1 MLQERSYPRAVL
13 GAEGMHHSPEP
24 EAAPGHSRRPEIH
37 RRFALLRALI
47 YDRRLRHRLVFA
59 GALLALLAV
68 AGLTVLASLY
78 AVFPLDVEFTQ
89 ELQEDQWALV
99 SQLMY
104 LVSLPGYAPWSWL
117 LVCAVTLLLGL
128 LLGWRDGL
136 YLLLL
141 TVAQGLVNGLIK
153 RAIGRPRPI
162 DSLVEVFVPNHGF
175 SFPSGHVMF
184 YTVFFGFLLFLVLT
198 RMPASGWRWAAG
210 LPLAAL
216 VLLIGPSRIILGA
229 HWLSDVLAAY
239 LLSLVIL
246 VLGIEGYIHF
256 LAPSRPEAQR
266 GLVGRLDERRE
277 GPTAPT
283 TGP

>member
-1 MLQERSYPRAVL
+1 MYHPPDSQV
-13 GAEGMHHSPEP
+13 
-24 EAAPGHSRRPEIH
+24 APAQRRREELR

-47 YDRRLRHRLVFA
+47 YDQRLRHRVVLV

-78 AVFPLDVEFTQ
+78 AVFPLDVEFTR
-89 ELQEDQWALV
+89 ELQEDQWAIAA
-99 SQLMY
+99 QLMY
-104 LVSLPGYAPWSWL
+104 LVSLPGYAPWSWA
-117 LVCAVTLLLGL
+117 LVAVATLAVGL

-141 TVAQGLVNGLIK
+141 TAAQGLVNGVIK

-162 DSLVEVFVPNHGF
+162 DSLVDVFVPNHGF

-184 YTVFFGFLLFLVLT
+184 YTVFFGFLLFLVIA
-198 RMPASGWRWAAG
+198 RMPGGLWRWVAA

-216 VLLIGPSRIILGA
+216 VLLVGPSRLILGA

-246 VLGIEGYIHF
+246 VLGIEGYIHY

-266 GLVGRLDERRE
+266 GLVGRLDEQRE
-277 GPTAPT
+277 G
-283 TGP
+283 

>member
-1 MLQERSYPRAVL
+1 MQHPPDSQ
-13 GAEGMHHSPEP
+13 
-24 EAAPGHSRRPEIH
+24 AARGQSRRAEIR

-47 YDRRLRHRLVFA
+47 YDHRLRHRLVVI

-89 ELQEDQWALV
+89 ELQEDQWAFV
-99 SQLMY
+99 SELMY
-104 LVSLPGYAPWSWL
+104 AVSLPGYAPWSWL
-117 LVCAVTLLLGL
+117 LVCAATLLVGL

-136 YLLLL
+136 YLLLI
-141 TVAQGLVNGLIK
+141 TVGQGLVNGLIK

-198 RMPASGWRWAAG
+198 RMPSTGWRWAAG

-216 VLLIGPSRIILGA
+216 VLLVGPSRIILGA

-246 VLGIEGYIHF
+246 VLAIEGYIHL
-256 LAPSRPEAQR
+256 LAPSSPEAER
-266 GLVGRLDERRE
+266 GLVGQLDEQRE
-277 GPTAPT
+277 G
-283 TGP
+283 